1 MEFKV
6 DVLQLS
12 SPAVREHAVDCA
24 THCQGTVHAHFRLVN
39 SFGHS
44 EVQVVPEAA

>member
-1 MEFKV
+1 M

-12 SPAVREHAVDCA
+12 SPAEREHAGDCA
-24 THCQGTVHAHFRLVN
+24 AHCQGTVHAHFRLVN

-44 EVQVVPEAA
+44 EVKVVPKAA